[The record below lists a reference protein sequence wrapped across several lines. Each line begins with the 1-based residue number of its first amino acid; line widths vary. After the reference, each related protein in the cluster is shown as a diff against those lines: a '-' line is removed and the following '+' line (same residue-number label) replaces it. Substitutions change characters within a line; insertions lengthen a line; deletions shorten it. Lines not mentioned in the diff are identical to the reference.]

1 MQVRRLFYWRVR
13 GADEVAEGL
22 QSQSRKPSPEWLKS
36 SVLTR
41 KPPEAGS
48 RTARPAALS
57 PDNRAECVGVPA
69 VTLRVRIG
77 SRPLS
82 EDRKNPLRGEENDAV
97 YSPFGRCGRAEE
109 NAGKGPSA
117 PLTGAQGL
125 MTDGPR
131 AHRRHAETHC
141 TNVGRAPFLRKR
153 CLKLERFSASPGRDP
168 AERSRQTPYGMR
180 RAPSR

>member
-1 MQVRRLFYWRVR
+1 MQVRRLFYWCVR
-13 GADEVAEGL
+13 GADKVAEGL

-36 SVLTR
+36 GVLTR

-77 SRPLS
+77 SRPPS

-97 YSPFGRCGRAEE
+97 YSHSAGAAEPRKTQ
-109 NAGKGPSA
+109 GKG
-117 PLTGAQGL
+117 LQ
-125 MTDGPR
+125 
-131 AHRRHAETHC
+131 RR
-141 TNVGRAPFLRKR
+141 
-153 CLKLERFSASPGRDP
+153 
-168 AERSRQTPYGMR
+168 
-180 RAPSR
+180 